1 MRWLVVVLMLCGC
14 PRSAAPGDEGD
25 AGRALVAIIDAGP
38 PVTLA
43 RLDAWL
49 GWQKVMASLPP
60 LGLDGGSSLR
70 RRARQEAALLAD
82 AGLSFDQVDAIEAV
96 VAAVVAERNVARLTG
111 VEALQ
116 QFRQGVQQL
125 GTEQRLKAEAAM
137 ADLQA
142 RSTQGSLAPLEA
154 QYGADA
160 VAVVLSREAEV
171 TRTWDALLEARG
183 DRR

>member
-1 MRWLVVVLMLCGC
+1 
-14 PRSAAPGDEGD
+14 
-25 AGRALVAIIDAGP
+25 
-38 PVTLA
+38 
-43 RLDAWL
+43 
-49 GWQKVMASLPP
+49 
-60 LGLDGGSSLR
+60 
-70 RRARQEAALLAD
+70 
-82 AGLSFDQVDAIEAV
+82 
-96 VAAVVAERNVARLTG
+96 
-111 VEALQ
+111 
-116 QFRQGVQQL
+116 
-125 GTEQRLKAEAAM
+125 M